1 MPLDPEVQEAL
12 EDLRRELRD
21 RGRAAP
27 ADRGGHDRDVLHAR
41 EDLDEVLRREGYRLS
56 RRELDE
62 LVQARDNARL
72 DERLNRLLDERLAAA
87 ATDEDDE
94 GDDEGDDDGD
104 GKSKRKPKAKAKPGD
119 KTPPAGTK
127 DEGEEWV

>member
-27 ADRGGHDRDVLHAR
+27 ADRGRHDRDVSHAR
-41 EDLDEVLRREGYRLS
+41 EDLDEVLRREGYRLT

-62 LVQARDNARL
+62 LVESRDNARM
-72 DERLNRLLDERLAAA
+72 DERLNRLLDERLAATA
-87 ATDEDDE
+87 PGEGDE
-94 GDDEGDDDGD
+94 GDGDADED
-104 GKSKRKPKAKAKPGD
+104 GKSKPKPKPGD
-119 KTPPAGTK
+119 KTPPAGAK
-127 DEGEEWV
+127 DEGQEWV